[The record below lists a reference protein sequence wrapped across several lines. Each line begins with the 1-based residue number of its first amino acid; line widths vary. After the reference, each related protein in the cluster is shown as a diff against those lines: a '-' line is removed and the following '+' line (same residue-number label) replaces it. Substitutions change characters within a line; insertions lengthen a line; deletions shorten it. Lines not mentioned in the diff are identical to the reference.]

1 MSWMRSL
8 SWIALVVAL
17 AWAGNPERAGQAGA
31 TQLLINPYARS
42 SGIGGLNISNC
53 YGIESQ
59 IINPAG
65 LALTRRTEF
74 VFSHTRW
81 LVGSDI
87 AINAF
92 GFAQGFRNGSTL
104 GIGVVAFD
112 LGQFERTTID
122 NPDGGLGYFSPTML
136 NISLS
141 YAKIFADDRIYVG
154 ATVKLI
160 HESIPD
166 AAASGIAVDA
176 GVQYRDRSG
185 NFSLG
190 VALRNVGPQMRYRGE
205 GLSVRTNLSGAGG
218 SYTNAVHIPAA
229 GFEIPSVLLIGA
241 SYRIGIGEGEETKSR
256 EVSASG
262 GQEQKD
268 YLFSIIPSL
277 GFYAHSFQNNQLGAG
292 VELRYKNYFMV
303 RGAYLWEKD
312 ITNKEKAQNAFNG
325 LNLGATVE
333 IPFKTGENRYS
344 TFGIDYSYRPTYFF
358 NGTHSIGA
366 RLYI

>member
-1 MSWMRSL
+1 MQRYLWS
-8 SWIALVVAL
+8 LVVLGSVAL
-17 AWAGNPERAGQAGA
+17 AGNPERAGQAGA

-42 SGIGGLNISNC
+42 SGMGGLNIANC
-53 YGIESQ
+53 YGIESV

-65 LALTRRTEF
+65 IALTRRTEF

-87 AINAF
+87 NINAF
-92 GFAQGFRNGSTL
+92 GFAQGFRNGGTL
-104 GIGVVAFD
+104 GIAVVAFD

-136 NISLS
+136 NISVS

-154 ATVKLI
+154 ATLKLI

-166 AAASGIAVDA
+166 AAANGVAFDA
-176 GVQYRDRSG
+176 GVQYRDKKG
-185 NFSLG
+185 NFKLG

-205 GLSVRTNLSGAGG
+205 GLSVRANLGGAGG
-218 SYTNAVHIPAA
+218 TFTNAVLTPAA
-229 GFEIPSVLLIGA
+229 SFEIPSVLLLGA
-241 SYRIGIGEGEETKSR
+241 SYRIGLGGETELKGR
-256 EVSASG
+256 EASTG
-262 GQEQKD
+262 GVGGTTD
-268 YLFSIIPSL
+268 YMFSIVPMI

-303 RGAYLWEKD
+303 RGAYLWEQD
-312 ITNKEKAQNAFNG
+312 ITDKEKAQNAFNG
-325 LNLGATVE
+325 LNFGATVE
-333 IPFKTGENRYS
+333 LPFKTGENRYS

-366 RLYI
+366 RLYL

>member
-1 MSWMRSL
+1 MRKVILASFL
-8 SWIALVVAL
+8 GVVAL
-17 AWAGNPERAGQAGA
+17 AGNPERAGQAGA

-42 SGIGGLNISNC
+42 SGLGGLNISNC
-53 YGIESQ
+53 QGIESV

-65 LALTRRTEF
+65 IALTRRTEF
-74 VFSHTRW
+74 IFSHTRW

-92 GFAQGFRNGSTL
+92 AFAQGFRNGGTL
-104 GIGVVAFD
+104 GLAVVAFD

-122 NPDGGLGYFSPTML
+122 NPDGGLGYFSPTLL

-141 YAKIFADDRIYVG
+141 YAKVFAEDRIYVG

-166 AAASGIAVDA
+166 AAATGLALDA
-176 GVQYRDRSG
+176 GVQYRDRKG

-205 GLSVRTNLSGAGG
+205 GLSVRANLSGAGG
-218 SYTNAVHIPAA
+218 RYTNAVHIPAA
-229 GFEIPSVLLIGA
+229 GFEIPSALLLGA
-241 SYRIGIGEGEETKSR
+241 SYRIGLGGPQETTREAANGTKNEE
-256 EVSASG
+256 
-262 GQEQKD
+262 
-268 YLFSIIPSL
+268 YLFSIVPMV

-292 VELRYKNYFMV
+292 VELRYKQYFMI
-303 RGAYLWEKD
+303 RGAYLWEPD
-312 ITNKEKAQNAFNG
+312 ITNKDKAQNAFNG
-325 LNLGATVE
+325 INVGATVE
-333 IPFKTGENRYS
+333 LPFKTGENRYS